1 MEPVLDTNGIVDNNI
16 GAVKGVDIESEMR
29 TAYLDYAM
37 SVIVSRALP
46 DARDGMKPVHRRI
59 LYAMHDMGNRP
70 GTPYRKSARIVGD
83 VLGKYHP
90 HGDQSIYDAMA
101 RMAQDFSLRYLLVDG
116 QGNFG
121 SIDGDS
127 PAAMRY
133 TEARMA
139 RLAGE
144 MLVDIGKDTVDWLD
158 NFDASLKEPSV
169 LPTRIPNLLLNGTS
183 GIAVGMATNI
193 PPHNLSELCD
203 AIVYLIDHF
212 DTFDDVAVEDL
223 MQFVKGPDF
232 PTGAHVLGSEDLI
245 HAYATGRGA
254 ITMRAVAEIQEMKG
268 NRHRIEITEIPYQ
281 VNKAN
286 LIIRIAELVK
296 DGRLK
301 DISDLRDESDRDG
314 MSIIVELKR
323 GAQPKKVLNQL
334 YKYTPLQSNFSMN
347 MLALLDGEP
356 RLMSLKTALRVF
368 IEHRQDVITRRTRFD
383 LDKARQRAHILDGLR
398 LALNH
403 LDEVIRTIRQSE
415 SAEDARGQ
423 LMNRFGFS
431 EAQAQAILDMQLRR
445 LAALERQKIEDEY
458 AEVMKTIAYL
468 EDLLNHPHKILD
480 VIRDDIEDIKAT
492 YGDARRTK
500 IIAGAVGELNE
511 EDLIKDEQVLITI
524 TRQGYIKRVN
534 SEAFKRQAR
543 GGKGVTGMTTR
554 DEDDVAF
561 LFAVSTHDTILYFS
575 DKGKVYSEKAW
586 RVPIASRTAKGIF
599 LVNLINMHP
608 DEKITATVA
617 VSSFEQAQYL
627 TMATRQA
634 RIKRCDLK
642 EFAAVRPSG
651 LIALNLDEN
660 DELGWVKLTHGKDEL
675 ILASRQGQS
684 IRFAETDVRPMG
696 RTAGGVMAMRLSEDD
711 ELAGMDLVQPEADL
725 LVVTAK
731 GLGKRTPLSEYT
743 CQIRYGSGVRTL
755 SKTFDL
761 TGPIVDMQVVKGD
774 EDITLISSDG
784 KMIRTKVSEIPQMGR
799 MTRGAIIMR
808 LAEGDTVASV
818 AILSAAGEE
827 EEAVV
832 VEEEQKQPH

>member
-1 MEPVLDTNGIVDNNI
+1 MEPVLDTNGIVDNNM

-101 RMAQDFSLRYLLVDG
+101 RMAQDFSLRYPLVDG

-144 MLVDIGKDTVDWLD
+144 MVVDIAKDTVDWQD
-158 NFDASLKEPSV
+158 NFDASLKEPTV

-193 PPHNLSELCD
+193 PPHNLSELCE
-203 AIVYLIDHF
+203 AIVYLIDHY

-334 YKYTPLQSNFSMN
+334 YKYTPLQGNFSMN

-383 LDKARQRAHILDGLR
+383 LDKARQRAHILEGLR

-423 LMNRFGFS
+423 LMSRFGFS
-431 EAQAQAILDMQLRR
+431 EPQAQAILDMQLRR

-468 EDLLNHPHKILD
+468 EDLLLNPHKILD

-492 YGDARRTK
+492 YGDPRRTK

-561 LFAVSTHDTILYFS
+561 LFAAGTHDTVLYFS

-617 VSSFEQAQYL
+617 ISSFEQAQYL

-651 LIALNLDEN
+651 LIAINLDEN
-660 DELGWVKLTHGKDEL
+660 DELGWVKLTHGNDDL

-696 RTAGGVMAMRLSEDD
+696 RAAGGVMAMRLGEND

-725 LVVTAK
+725 LVVTAN

-755 SKTFDL
+755 SKTFEV

-774 EDITLISSDG
+774 EDINLISSDG

-818 AILSAAGEE
+818 AILSAASEE
-827 EEAVV
+827 DEVV
-832 VEEEQKQPH
+832 VEEEQKTN

>member
-1 MEPVLDTNGIVDNNI
+1 MEPVLDTNGIVDNNL
-16 GAVKGVDIESEMR
+16 GAIKEVDIEAEMR

-101 RMAQDFSLRYLLVDG
+101 RMAQDFSLRYPLVDG

-144 MLVDIGKDTVDWLD
+144 MLVDIGKDTVDWQD
-158 NFDASLKEPSV
+158 NFDASLKEPTV
-169 LPTRIPNLLLNGTS
+169 LPSRIPNLLLNGTS

-203 AIVYLIDHF
+203 AIIYLIDHF
-212 DTFDDVAVEDL
+212 ATFDDVTVEDL

-232 PTGAHVLGSEDLI
+232 PTGAQVLGGDELI

-254 ITMRAVAEIQEMKG
+254 MTMRAVAEIQEMKG

-334 YKYTPLQSNFSMN
+334 YKYTPLQSNFGMN

-368 IEHRQDVITRRTRFD
+368 IEHRQDVVTRRARFD

-398 LALNH
+398 IALNH

-415 SAEDARGQ
+415 SAEDARAQ
-423 LMNRFGFS
+423 LMSRFALS

-468 EDLLNHPHKILD
+468 EDLLLNPHKILEVVRED
-480 VIRDDIEDIKAT
+480 VEDIKTT
-492 YGDARRTK
+492 YGDPRRTK
-500 IIAGAVGELNE
+500 IVAGTVGELNE
-511 EDLIKDEQVLITI
+511 EDLIKDEEILITI

-554 DEDDVAF
+554 DEDDVSF
-561 LFAVSTHDTILYFS
+561 LFAAGTHDTILYFS

-586 RVPIASRTAKGIF
+586 RVPVASRTAKGIF

-617 VSSFEQAQYL
+617 VSSFEKAQYL
-627 TMATRQA
+627 TMVTRQA

-651 LIALNLDEN
+651 LIAINLDEN
-660 DELGWVKLTHGKDEL
+660 DELGWVKLTRGDDEL
-675 ILASRQGQS
+675 ILASRLGQS

-696 RTAGGVMAMRLSEDD
+696 RSAGGVMAMRLSEDD
-711 ELAGMDLVQPEADL
+711 ELAGMDVVQPEADL

-731 GLGKRTPLSEYT
+731 GLGKRTPLAEYT

-755 SKTFDL
+755 SKAFEI
-761 TGPIVDMQVVKGD
+761 TGPIVDMQIVRGD

-818 AILSAAGEE
+818 AILSAAGAE
-827 EEAVV
+827 EEAMANTG
-832 VEEEQKQPH
+832 ESR